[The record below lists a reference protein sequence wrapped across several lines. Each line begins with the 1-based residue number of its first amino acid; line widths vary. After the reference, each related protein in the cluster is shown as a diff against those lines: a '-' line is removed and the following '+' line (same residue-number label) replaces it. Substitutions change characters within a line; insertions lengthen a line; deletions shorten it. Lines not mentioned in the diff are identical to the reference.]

1 MAMYRKFIDGVAVPP
16 PETARGACYHPGAVR
31 FTVSLLVLFTAACAS
46 APSVKPV
53 TVAIPEITWAQK
65 LGWMMRLEDQRLLRD
80 PNPPARIVLA
90 PATPGRPEI
99 LAPAEPTDI
108 VALLEDPEARVRR
121 RAALAAGRA
130 GLPEATP
137 ALIALLKDQEFE
149 VRQMA
154 AFALGLLGDRSAR
167 VALAE
172 ALTDAHPIVQ
182 GRAAEALARL
192 GQQEDGAAVAAMVRR
207 HLDAGVVKD
216 LQADDER
223 VGQEPADAV
232 RLGLLALGRLK
243 AYDALA
249 SVVLGPDGLPVSS
262 WWPFASA
269 LQQVGDPRAI
279 PALRTMLATPSRYA
293 RTMAIQGL
301 GALTAREAVPDLL
314 RILTA
319 VPTDRGLA
327 VESLHALR
335 RIGDGQAAPALL
347 AVSSDGRSDPLF
359 RLEAIAALGGM
370 PPVPGTV
377 DALLDLVS
385 EADPNVRAA
394 AFSAL
399 ARVEPD
405 SFISAIANMNADPH
419 WTVRAAQ
426 AEALAV
432 IEPARAVPAL
442 LARVQD
448 PDQRVVAR
456 AIASL
461 AATKSADVVATV
473 TAALA
478 AEDLVVRMEAARG
491 LGVLGAPAAVAP
503 LAKAWEAWRGEPHY
517 QARVAALE
525 ALHTLDPQA
534 ARAPLKAAL
543 ADRDWAV
550 RVRALELLR
559 ALALPE
565 GETAPGG
572 PVIRPATASREIP
585 ADEWAWLLAPPFSP
599 HARLELDR
607 GTIEL
612 ELDVTGAP
620 QTVANFM
627 TLARKG
633 FFDGVPVH
641 RVVTSFVVQA
651 GDPRGD
657 GEGGPGYTIRDE
669 LTLTP
674 YLRGTVGMALDW
686 QDTGGSQFFVTLGPQ
701 PRLDGRY
708 TAFGR
713 VVDGMAVVDQIQKG
727 DVIRRVTVWDGREAR

>member
-1 MAMYRKFIDGVAVPP
+1 M
-16 PETARGACYHPGAVR
+16 R

-46 APSVKPV
+46 APPVKPV
-53 TVAIPEITWAQK
+53 AVAIPEITWEQK
-65 LGWMMRLEDQRLLRD
+65 LAWMMRLEDQRLLRD
-80 PNPPARIVLA
+80 PHPPARAVLA
-90 PATPGRPEI
+90 PATPARPEV
-99 LAPAEPTDI
+99 LAPAEPSDI
-108 VALLEDPEARVRR
+108 VRLLADPEARVRR
-121 RAALAAGRA
+121 RAALAAARA
-130 GLPEATP
+130 GLPGAVP
-137 ALIALLKDQEFE
+137 ALLPLLKDQEFE

-154 AFALGLLGDRSAR
+154 AFSLGMLGDVSVRPAL
-167 VALAE
+167 VEALA
-172 ALTDAHPIVQ
+172 DPHPIVQ
-182 GRAAEALARL
+182 GRAAEALGRL
-192 GQQEDGAAVAAMVRR
+192 GQPADGAAVAAMVRR
-207 HLDAGVVKD
+207 HLDAGVVTD

-249 SVVLGPDGLPVSS
+249 SVSLGADGRPISS

-269 LQQVGDPRAI
+269 LRQVEDPRAI

-301 GALTAREAVPDLL
+301 GALGAREAVPDLL

-327 VESLHALR
+327 VESLNALR

-347 AVSSDGRSDPLF
+347 AVASDGRSDPLF
-359 RLEAIAALGGM
+359 RLDAIAALGGM
-370 PPVPGTV
+370 PPVSGTV

-385 EADPNVRAA
+385 ERDPNVRAA

-405 SFISAIANMNADPH
+405 SFISAIANMDADPQ

-432 IEPARAVPAL
+432 IEPDRAIPAL
-442 LARVQD
+442 VARVQD

-461 AATKSADVVATV
+461 AATKSPDIVPTVA
-473 TAALA
+473 AALR

-491 LGVLGAPAAVAP
+491 LGVLRATSAVAALAAAV
-503 LAKAWEAWRGEPHY
+503 EAWRGEPHY

-525 ALHTLDPQA
+525 SLNTLDPRA
-534 ARAPLKAAL
+534 ARAPLTAAL

-559 ALALPE
+559 AQPARE
-565 GETAPGG
+565 GEAVPDDAA
-572 PVIRPATASREIP
+572 IRPAPASREMS

-607 GTIEL
+607 GIVEL

-627 TLARKG
+627 SLARKG

-641 RVVTSFVVQA
+641 RVVTNFVVQA

-669 LTLTP
+669 LNLTP

-686 QDTGGSQFFVTLGPQ
+686 RDTGGSQFFVTLGPQ
-701 PRLDGRY
+701 PHLDGRY
-708 TAFGR
+708 TAFAR
-713 VVDGMAVVDQIQKG
+713 VVEGMAVVEQLQKG

>member
-1 MAMYRKFIDGVAVPP
+1 M
-16 PETARGACYHPGAVR
+16 R
-31 FTVSLLVLFTAACAS
+31 FTVSLLALFTAACAS
-46 APSVKPV
+46 APPV
-53 TVAIPEITWAQK
+53 TPVAVAIPEITWEQK

-80 PNPPARIVLA
+80 PHPPARAVLA
-90 PATPGRPEI
+90 PATPARPEV
-99 LAPAEPTDI
+99 LAPAEPSDLVT
-108 VALLEDPEARVRR
+108 LLADPEARVRR
-121 RAALAAGRA
+121 RAALAAGRV
-130 GLPEATP
+130 GLPGAEP
-137 ALIALLKDQEFE
+137 ALVALLSDAEFE

-154 AFALGLLGDRSAR
+154 AFALGLLGDQSAR
-167 VALAE
+167 PALLA
-172 ALTDAHPIVQ
+172 ALTDTHPIVQ
-182 GRAAEALARL
+182 GRAAEALGRL
-192 GQQEDGAAVAAMVRR
+192 GQPADGAAVAAMVRR
-207 HLDAGVVKD
+207 HLDAGAVTD
-216 LQADDER
+216 LQADDDR

-249 SVVLGPDGLPVSS
+249 SAALGADGRPISS

-269 LQQVGDPRAI
+269 LRQVEDPRAI
-279 PALRTMLATPSRYA
+279 PALRTMLATPGRYA

-301 GALTAREAVPDLL
+301 GALAAREAVPDLL

-327 VESLHALR
+327 VESLRALR

-347 AVSSDGRSDPLF
+347 AVSGDGRSDPLF
-359 RLEAIAALGGM
+359 RLDAIAALGGM
-370 PPVPGTV
+370 PPVDGTI

-385 EADPNVRAA
+385 ERDPNVRAA

-432 IEPARAVPAL
+432 IEPARAIPAL

-448 PDQRVVAR
+448 ADQRVVAR
-456 AIASL
+456 VIASL
-461 AATKSADVVATV
+461 AATKSPDVVPTV
-473 TAALA
+473 VAALG

-491 LGVLGAPAAVAP
+491 LGVLRATSAVAS
-503 LAKAWEAWRGEPHY
+503 LVTAWDTWRGEPQY

-525 ALHTLDPQA
+525 ALAVLDPQA
-534 ARAPLKAAL
+534 ARAPLRAAL

-559 ALALPE
+559 GQPVPDGEALPDAA
-565 GETAPGG
+565 T
-572 PVIRPATASREIP
+572 IRPAPASREIP
-585 ADEWAWLLAPPFSP
+585 GDEWTWLLAPPFSP

-607 GTIEL
+607 GIVEL

-627 TLARKG
+627 LLARKG

-641 RVVTSFVVQA
+641 RVVTNFVVQA

-669 LTLTP
+669 LNLTP

-686 QDTGGSQFFVTLGPQ
+686 RDTGGSQFFVALGPQ
-701 PRLDGRY
+701 PHLDGRY
-708 TAFGR
+708 TAFAR
-713 VVDGMAVVDQIQKG
+713 VVEGMDVVDQLQKG
-727 DVIRRVTVWDGREAR
+727 DIIRRVTVWDGRETR